1 MTDQVSR
8 VCRICQLPKPMTEYH
23 FDRSNNRH
31 RATCKVCHRE
41 KDAERKR
48 IKYGLNRDVVR
59 RYKKAPVPVKKE
71 SILKKIAIPTVLKIE
86 GHIYDKLMDEINKGK
101 TVDYSV

>member
-1 MTDQVSR
+1 MTDQVSKT
-8 VCRICQLPKPMTEYH
+8 CRICRLPKPISEYH
-23 FDRSNNRH
+23 FDKSNNRH

-48 IKYGLNRDVVR
+48 IKYGIGRVVKR
-59 RYKKAPVPVKKE
+59 RVPKPVPVKKE
-71 SILKKIAIPTVLKIE
+71 SILKKIVIPTVIKIE
-86 GHIYDKLMDEINKGK
+86 GHLYDHLIEEINKGK